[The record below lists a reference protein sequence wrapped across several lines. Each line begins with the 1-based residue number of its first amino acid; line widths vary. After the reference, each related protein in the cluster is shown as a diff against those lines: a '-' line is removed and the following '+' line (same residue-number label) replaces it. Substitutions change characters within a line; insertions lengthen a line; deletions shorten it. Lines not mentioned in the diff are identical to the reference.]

1 MDRTGHTIKEE
12 LNMARKIKPFKGWLP
27 VPVLPAAQVQATSY
41 AQHLA
46 YLEWYIDYLS
56 EQVALCEVLA
66 NKVTSIDADSTDEQY
81 PSAKAVY
88 TRLEAL
94 STALTLLS
102 GQISDMPRIRVNIP
116 LQGGE
121 DDLTSLEYDNTLYAI
136 PQGGGS
142 GQREII
148 KAEVAGVQ
156 AAATE
161 EKAAIAEAVKV
172 GTTLS
177 VNANNEIVI
186 PAGVTKV
193 LISGRAGMTSVA
205 AGNLTFKILKNS
217 DESVASF
224 SGTTKPAASGV
235 SDVAIP
241 AFLYSVSGGD
251 KIYAKIAGLE
261 VGQYYT
267 AILQVEVIE

>member
-1 MDRTGHTIKEE
+1 
-12 LNMARKIKPFKGWLP
+12 MARKIKPFKGWLP

-46 YLEWYIDYLS
+46 YLQWYIDYLS

-66 NKVTSIDADSTDEQY
+66 NKVTNIDADSTDEQY
-81 PSAKAVY
+81 PSAKAVQ
-88 TRLEAL
+88 TKL
-94 STALTLLS
+94 TAVGNAMQLLKT
-102 GQISDMPRIRVNIP
+102 QLDAIPKIEVNKP

-121 DDLTSLEYDNTLYAI
+121 ADLTSLEWEDPDTAVKTLYAV
-136 PQGGGS
+136 PQGGS

-148 KAEVAGVQ
+148 KAASASVQ

-161 EKAAIAEAVKV
+161 EKAAVAEAVKV

-193 LISGRAGMTSVA
+193 LISGHAGMTSVA
-205 AGNLTFKILKNS
+205 AGTLTFKILKNS
-217 DESVASF
+217 NVSVAIF

-235 SDVAIP
+235 SDVTIP

>member
-1 MDRTGHTIKEE
+1 
-12 LNMARKIKPFKGWLP
+12 MARKLKPFKGWLP

-46 YLEWYIDYLS
+46 YLQWYIDYLAG
-56 EQVALCEVLA
+56 EIALCEQLA
-66 NKVTSIDADSTDEQY
+66 NKVTNIDADSTDEQY

-88 TRLEAL
+88 SKLQVVAGLLDMLRGQVEA
-94 STALTLLS
+94 
-102 GQISDMPRIRVNIP
+102 IPKIEVNKP

-121 DDLTSLEYDNTLYAI
+121 ADLTSLEWEDPDTAVKTLYAV
-136 PQGGGS
+136 PQGGS

-148 KAEVAGVQ
+148 KAASASVQ

-161 EKAAIAEAVKV
+161 EKAAVAEAVKV

-193 LISGRAGMTSVA
+193 LISGHAGMTSVA
-205 AGNLTFKILKNS
+205 AGTLTFKILKNS
-217 DESVASF
+217 NVSVAIF

-235 SDVAIP
+235 SDVTIP

>member
-1 MDRTGHTIKEE
+1 
-12 LNMARKIKPFKGWLP
+12 MAKLKPFKGWLP
-27 VPVLPAAQVQATSY
+27 VPILPAAQVQATSY

-46 YLEWYIDYLS
+46 YLEWYIDYLRA
-56 EQVALCEVLA
+56 QVELCEVLA

-88 TRLEAL
+88 TRLNAL
-94 STALTLLS
+94 GDALTLLS
-102 GQISDMPRIRVNIP
+102 STVADLPRIRVNRP

-121 DDLTSLEYDNTLYAI
+121 DDLTSLEYDGTLYAV

-142 GQREII
+142 VQREIL
-148 KAEVAGVQ
+148 KADSASVQ

-161 EKAAIAEAVKV
+161 EKAAIAETVKA
-172 GTTLS
+172 GTTLT

-193 LISGRAGMTSVA
+193 LISGQAGSTSVA
-205 AGNLTFKILKNS
+205 AGTLTFKIRKNS
-217 DESVASF
+217 DVSVAIF

-235 SDVAIP
+235 SDVTVP

-251 KIYAKIAGLE
+251 KIYVKIAGLE

-267 AILQVEVIE
+267 ATLQVEVIE

>member
-1 MDRTGHTIKEE
+1 
-12 LNMARKIKPFKGWLP
+12 MARKIKPFKGWLP

-88 TRLEAL
+88 TRLNAL
-94 STALTLLS
+94 ADALTLLS
-102 GQISDMPRIRVNIP
+102 STVADLPHIRVNRP

-121 DDLTSLEYDNTLYAI
+121 DDLTSLEYDGTLYAV

-142 GQREII
+142 VQREIV
-148 KAEVAGVQ
+148 KAESASAQ

-193 LISGRAGMTSVA
+193 LISGCAASTSAA
-205 AGNLTFKILKNS
+205 AGALTFRIRKNS
-217 DESVASF
+217 DVAVANF

-235 SDVAIP
+235 SDVTVP

-251 KIYAKIAGLE
+251 KIYVKIAGLE

-267 AILQVEVIE
+267 AALQVEVIE

>member
-1 MDRTGHTIKEE
+1 
-12 LNMARKIKPFKGWLP
+12 MAKIKPFKGWLP
-27 VPVLPAAQVQATSY
+27 VPILPAAQVQATSY

-56 EQVALCEVLA
+56 GQVALCEVLA

-88 TRLEAL
+88 TRLNAL
-94 STALTLLS
+94 GDVLTLLS
-102 GQISDMPRIRVNIP
+102 STVADLPRIRVNRP

-121 DDLTSLEYDNTLYAI
+121 DDLTSLEYDGTLYAV
-136 PQGGGS
+136 PQGGS
-142 GQREII
+142 VQREII
-148 KAEVAGVQ
+148 KAEIAGVQ

-161 EKAAIAEAVKV
+161 EKAAIAETVKA
-172 GTTLS
+172 GTTLT

-193 LISGRAGMTSVA
+193 LISGQAGSTSVA
-205 AGNLTFKILKNS
+205 AGTLTFKIRKNS
-217 DESVASF
+217 DASVANF

-235 SDVAIP
+235 SDVTVP

-261 VGQYYT
+261 VGQYYNT
-267 AILQVEVIE
+267 ILQVEVIE